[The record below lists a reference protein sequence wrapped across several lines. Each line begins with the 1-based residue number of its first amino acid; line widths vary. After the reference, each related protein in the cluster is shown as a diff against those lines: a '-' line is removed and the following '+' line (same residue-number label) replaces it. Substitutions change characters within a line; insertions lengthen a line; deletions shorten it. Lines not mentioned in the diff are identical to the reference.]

1 MHPSEADNNI
11 GMAKEGMWHHLGSP
25 ANTAGAQLHLCAEMQ
40 GSISRWNFDKRPQN
54 VLVTTCL

>member
-25 ANTAGAQLHLCAEMQ
+25 ANTAGAQLHLCPEMQ
-40 GSISRWNFDKRPQN
+40 GSISR
-54 VLVTTCL
+54 

>member
-11 GMAKEGMWHHLGSP
+11 GMAKEGIWHHLGSP
-25 ANTAGAQLHLCAEMQ
+25 ANTAGAQLHLCPEMQ